1 MRAARLLPLA
11 LVVLL
16 LGAGVASANQDDGL
30 IEHLSGPG
38 PFLRFPSIDV
48 RFLCITRVGNDNQTV
63 AIAPWGR
70 GSTAEFGFKP
80 YVAPPRGATPQQTA
94 KLQCSHD
101 ENVKGYIVAAW
112 GHYTGLDNNLF
123 PDNAND
129 KDNPFKV
136 KAESLS
142 IRFMGRTLNDVVDV
156 GFGFDVF
163 MFYGK
168 AFEGFTRVA
177 VEPFRISVAPLA
189 AVNNSP
195 RSRAFHLTVAPTI
208 LLGSVDQDDFCNT
221 SACNVVPRQFRA
233 KYETLWSTTVELDI
247 LTLIRG
253 D

>member
-1 MRAARLLPLA
+1 VRGLRSIT
-11 LVVLL
+11 VVLITL
-16 LGAGVASANQDDGL
+16 MLPAVASANQDDGI

-38 PFLRFPSIDV
+38 PFLRFPSIDA
-48 RFLCITRVGNDNQTV
+48 RFLCITRVGNENQTA

-70 GSTAEFGFKP
+70 GSTTEFGLKK
-80 YVAPPRGATPQQTA
+80 YEPPARPTPQETA
-94 KLQCSHD
+94 KMQCSHD
-101 ENVKGYIVAAW
+101 ENVKGYVVAAW

-123 PDNAND
+123 PDHADD

-136 KAESLS
+136 KAESFS
-142 IRFMGRTLNDVVDV
+142 IRFMGRTLGDVVDV

-168 AFEGFTRVA
+168 AFEGFTRFA
-177 VEPFRISVAPLA
+177 VEPLRLSVAPFA

-233 KYETLWSTTVELDI
+233 KYETLWSTTVEVDI
-247 LTLIRG
+247 LTLFRG